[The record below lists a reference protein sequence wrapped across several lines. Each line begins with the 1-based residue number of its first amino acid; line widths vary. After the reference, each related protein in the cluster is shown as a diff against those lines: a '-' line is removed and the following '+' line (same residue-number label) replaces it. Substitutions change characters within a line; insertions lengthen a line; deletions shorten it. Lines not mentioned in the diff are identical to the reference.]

1 MTQVIFKVISFKDD
15 ILWHWA
21 CYCLEIKKII
31 RTELYL
37 LHNDFLPE
45 VRRFGYKIGTQ
56 FSKIPLVIDKNNY
69 VIKIV
74 DVYCV

>member
-1 MTQVIFKVISFKDD
+1 MIFYGTEHVIAWKSKRLF
-15 ILWHWA
+15 
-21 CYCLEIKKII
+21 

-45 VRRFGYKIGTQ
+45 VRWFGYKIGTQ

>member
-1 MTQVIFKVISFKDD
+1 MIFYGTEHVIAWKSKRLF
-15 ILWHWA
+15 
-21 CYCLEIKKII
+21 

-37 LHNDFLPE
+37 LHNDFLTE

>member
-1 MTQVIFKVISFKDD
+1 MIFYGTEHVIAWKSKRLF
-15 ILWHWA
+15 
-21 CYCLEIKKII
+21 

-74 DVYCV
+74 DVYCVQNFISLGKKVN

>member
-1 MTQVIFKVISFKDD
+1 MIFYGTEHVIAWKSKRLF
-15 ILWHWA
+15 
-21 CYCLEIKKII
+21 

-74 DVYCV
+74 DVYCVQNFISLGKKFN

>member
-1 MTQVIFKVISFKDD
+1 MIFYGTEYVIAWKSKRLF
-15 ILWHWA
+15 
-21 CYCLEIKKII
+21 